1 MGGRGCWQN
10 PDQRWLEAKITTT
23 GGHKDKAQGPAE
35 LGEGDLTW
43 GSSRS

>member
-10 PDQRWLEAKITTT
+10 PDQRCLEAKVTIT

-35 LGEGDLTW
+35 LQEGV
-43 GSSRS
+43 